1 MPSALHI
8 YRIDEI
14 NILDLI
20 TESSSIDKYMSDIIN
35 IEKLIII
42 IKERDIYLDKC
53 FPQSF
58 VEK

>member
-8 YRIDEI
+8 NRIDEI

-20 TESSSIDKYMSDIIN
+20 AESSSIDKYMSDIIN